1 MHIRSRTTARVLAA
15 AALTAGGLTAATS
28 TSATAAPITAQS
40 GSDASSLAAAAVGCG
55 GSYYRGPYWYAG
67 VDAST
72 RANKR
77 MVMDIQG
84 PWTTAGAQAHMW
96 SWYNGQSQYWCLAPV
111 QNGSSGGTFYGVRN
125 YYTGKCLDSGATG
138 YGTLVKQ
145 QDCSLSKYSQLWW
158 IASKGSYSTPEG
170 TKTAYEFRSLAN
182 GQGYCLD
189 VREFG
194 SANGTLLQTWSCSN
208 GRNQRFY

>member
-1 MHIRSRTTARVLAA
+1 MSTRSRAVRFLAA
-15 AALTAGGLTAATS
+15 GALMSSGLTAAAGA
-28 TSATAAPITAQS
+28 SAVAAPAAAQS
-40 GSDASSLAAAAVGCG
+40 GSSASVAAAAVGCS
-55 GSYYRGPYWYAG
+55 GSYSRGPYFYAG
-67 VDAST
+67 VDASI
-72 RANKR
+72 RAGKR

-84 PWTTAGAQAHMW
+84 PWTTAGTQAHMW

-125 YYTGKCLDSGATG
+125 YYSGKCLDSGATG

-158 IASKGSYSTPEG
+158 ITNKGSYSTPEG
-170 TKTAYEFRSLAN
+170 SKTAYEFRSLAN

-189 VREFG
+189 GKDFG
-194 SANGTLLQTWSCSN
+194 STDGTVLQTWSCSN

>member
-1 MHIRSRTTARVLAA
+1 MKIWSRLVRFLAI
-15 AALTAGGLTAATS
+15 AALVSGGLTAATGA
-28 TSATAAPITAQS
+28 SAAAAPAAAQT
-40 GSDASSLAAAAVGCG
+40 GSNSTLAAAAVGCG

-72 RANKR
+72 RAKKR

-84 PWTTAGAQAHMW
+84 PWTSDGTQAHMW
-96 SWYNGQSQYWCLAPV
+96 TWYNGASQYWCLAPV

-125 YYTGKCLDSGATG
+125 YHTGKCLDSGATG

-145 QDCSLSKYSQLWW
+145 QTCSLSKYSQLWW
-158 IASKGSYSTPEG
+158 ISDKGSYSTPDG

-182 GQGYCLD
+182 GQSFCLD

-194 SANGTLLQTWSCSN
+194 YTDGTVLQTWSCSN
-208 GRNQRFY
+208 GKNQRFY